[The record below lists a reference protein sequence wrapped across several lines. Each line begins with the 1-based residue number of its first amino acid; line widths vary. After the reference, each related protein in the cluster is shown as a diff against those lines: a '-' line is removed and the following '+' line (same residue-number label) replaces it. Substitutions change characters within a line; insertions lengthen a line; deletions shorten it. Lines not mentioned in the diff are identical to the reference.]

1 MQTYLQEEINMEKLY
16 REFEK
21 LSMKHDPLASA
32 GIMMAQALKI
42 YKAILS
48 KEEYD
53 MMTEH
58 ILESRDDIVQLEKPT
73 LN

>member
-1 MQTYLQEEINMEKLY
+1 MEKLY

-58 ILESRDDIVQLEKPT
+58 ILTTRDDILPLDKPT

>member
-1 MQTYLQEEINMEKLY
+1 MEKLY

-42 YKAILS
+42 YKAMLS
-48 KEEYD
+48 EEEFL
-53 MMTEH
+53 MITER
-58 ILESRDDIVQLEKPT
+58 ILESRDDIKELEKPT